1 MEARYSSFMVFA
13 LEVGSSRVSTTMP
26 SPSWSNRTALSRAVS
41 RVVEPFP
48 RVVEPVETTFSPI
61 SDPLDHGRDPHAP
74 TDAQG
79 HEPVPEIS
87 PFELVDERAEQHR
100 AGRAEGMPHRDRAAV
115 DVDL

>member
-1 MEARYSSFMVFA
+1 MEARYSSFIVFA

-26 SPSWSNRTALSRAVS
+26 SPSWSNRTALSRAVSKAVS

-87 PFELVDERAEQHR
+87 SLELVDDGAEQHR
-100 AGRAEGMPHRDRAAV
+100 TGRAEGMPHRDRAA
-115 DVDL
+115 